1 MKISVLTPDLSH
13 NCLGRAYML
22 ARILQRRYDVEIAG
36 PLFGEGLWA
45 PLAMARDVPI
55 KSLSV
60 RGPMTNAKVLALRN
74 QLDGDV
80 VYASKPR
87 FPSYGVGLI
96 EKLAHRSPVVLD
108 IDDWETGFIRDAR
121 RARTRRRDVSTLLSD
136 MVYDTTVALA
146 ENLTGLADGI
156 TVSNTFLRNRFGGVI
171 VWHGRDTEAFRPDR
185 VSRETARAAHD
196 IRPEEQVV
204 MFLGSPG
211 PHKGVEDLIE
221 AVRRIREPDVT
232 LALVGLPDGTPYGA
246 QLRSLGAS
254 ALGSRFRGIGFQ
266 PFDKVPEFLAMA
278 DVVVVPQRK
287 SLATEG
293 QMPAKV
299 FDAMAM
305 GKPIVASAVA
315 DLPYVLR
322 DCGKI
327 VEPGAVDEIS
337 TAIQGLLADPTGA
350 ANLGRRARQRC
361 VEEFSWDAL
370 EPILTGVF
378 KEYA

>member
-1 MKISVLTPDLSH
+1 
-13 NCLGRAYML
+13 GRACML
-22 ARILQRRYDVEIAG
+22 ARSLQRRYGVEIAG

-136 MVYDTTVALA
+136 VVYDTTVALA
-146 ENLTGLADGI
+146 ETLTGLADGI

-185 VSRETARAAHD
+185 VSRETARAAHG

-204 MFLGSPG
+204 MVLGSPG
-211 PHKGVEDLIE
+211 PPE
-221 AVRRIREPDVT
+221 
-232 LALVGLPDGTPYGA
+232 GA
-246 QLRSLGAS
+246 EELTQAGR
-254 ALGSRFRGIGFQ
+254 GSRAS
-266 PFDKVPEFLAMA
+266 DVPWVR
-278 DVVVVPQRK
+278 DGRP
-287 SLATEG
+287 SG
-293 QMPAKV
+293 Q
-299 FDAMAM
+299 
-305 GKPIVASAVA
+305 G
-315 DLPYVLR
+315 
-322 DCGKI
+322 
-327 VEPGAVDEIS
+327 
-337 TAIQGLLADPTGA
+337 
-350 ANLGRRARQRC
+350 
-361 VEEFSWDAL
+361 
-370 EPILTGVF
+370 
-378 KEYA
+378 